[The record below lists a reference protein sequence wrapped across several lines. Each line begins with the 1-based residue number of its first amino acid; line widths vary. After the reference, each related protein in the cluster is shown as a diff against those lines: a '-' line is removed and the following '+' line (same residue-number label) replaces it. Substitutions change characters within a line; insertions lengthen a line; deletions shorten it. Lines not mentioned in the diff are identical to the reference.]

1 MEEILKQLINK
12 YFEEAKQKKL
22 DISIGTVATIGMF
35 DLKLETDETVRL
47 VAIDEAQ
54 DYCLIYPKIGS
65 KVIVG
70 RLENTDELFL
80 IQCSEVEKV
89 IVKMGL
95 LKFEMIDNKFKI
107 ESGGANLKSILNQVL
122 QQLQVLAITTPA
134 GPGTGSLSP
143 ADVAVFSQSNTLINQ
158 LLM

>member
-122 QQLQVLAITTPA
+122 QQLQVLVITTPA
-134 GPGTGSLSP
+134 GPGSLSP